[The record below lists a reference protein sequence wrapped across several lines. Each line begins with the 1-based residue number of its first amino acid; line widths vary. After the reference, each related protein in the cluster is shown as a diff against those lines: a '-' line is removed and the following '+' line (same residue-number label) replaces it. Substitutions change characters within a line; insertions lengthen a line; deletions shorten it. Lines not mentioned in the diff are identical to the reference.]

1 MMEYF
6 VCGDDSA
13 VALQNIGIKCDR
25 CKGIY
30 EYILGGCVETK
41 LLNIRIFDE
50 PTKKS
55 VYAQQTSAVKGTDKS
70 NCPLC
75 ALGSDNNHGRIWKLS
90 EMDADHVSAWSNGGA
105 TDISNC
111 QMLCKTHNRAKGN
124 R

>member
-1 MMEYF
+1 MEGVPQEVSEKVQTYLGDYF
-6 VCGDDSA
+6 
-13 VALQNIGIKCDR
+13 IKNK
-25 CKGIY
+25 KGIY

-50 PTKKS
+50 PTKRS
-55 VYAQQTSAVKGTDKS
+55 VYVQQTNAVKGTDKS

-75 ALGSDNNHGRIWKLS
+75 AVCSDSNSRRIWKLN

-111 QMLCKTHNRAKGN
+111 QMLCKTHNRIKGN